1 VTTAVGQA
9 VDDDR
14 NAGVMAIVLLESVHR
29 VFSEDGFF
37 AAIVRAVRRELD
49 ATDRQLM
56 VTVADGEASRA
67 QVERYV
73 LDGRVDAVIFASA
86 HGDDPLP
93 RTLASRGVP
102 VVCSG
107 RPLGRSRLPYVDVDH
122 RTGVEA
128 AVSHLL
134 ATGRRRVATV
144 AGPQDMVGGV
154 DRLRA
159 YRSVMR
165 RAGMRPLA
173 AMGDF
178 TRESGAAGMH
188 QLLQVHPTI
197 DAVFAASD
205 LMARGALTALRRA
218 GRRVPDDVAVVG
230 FDDLDQARQ
239 ADPTL
244 TTVHQPVDT
253 IGRELARQAVRLAG
267 GERVETR
274 IVLPT
279 RLVVRQSG

>member
-1 VTTAVGQA
+1 
-9 VDDDR
+9 
-14 NAGVMAIVLLESVHR
+14 
-29 VFSEDGFF
+29 
-37 AAIVRAVRRELD
+37 
-49 ATDRQLM
+49 
-56 VTVADGEASRA
+56 
-67 QVERYV
+67 
-73 LDGRVDAVIFASA
+73 
-86 HGDDPLP
+86 LP
-93 RTLASRGVP
+93 RTLAGRGVP

-134 ATGRRRVATV
+134 ATGRRRVATI

-159 YRSVMR
+159 YRSAMR

-178 TRESGAAGMH
+178 TRGSGAAAMH

-218 GRRVPDDVAVVG
+218 GRRVPDDVAVIG

-253 IGRELARQAVRLAG
+253 IGRELARQAVRLTG

-279 RLVVRQSG
+279 RLVVRQSA